1 MEKTILAARERVVLF
16 QRIQQG
22 CLFAIVAL
30 VPMIFFPADLDLYEM
45 PKAVVLSVLAS
56 IGLVAWLAERALG
69 WPLPFQ
75 WGTVDIL
82 LVLWIGVN
90 GLSAI
95 FSWDLYRSLVGWSGL
110 YHEGLLVTVALA
122 AMVLLFRSQATRQ
135 FRERILALWLCVSSA
150 IVLVNLFQYFGISI
164 GYRFTMVAESAVSV
178 SAVVAISLIL
188 LVGVVPHVRHYS
200 ERGVVSLAIA
210 LHLFFLFVFDQGVGW
225 AMLLPASL
233 ILAFGAVMA
242 RKSVMALIAPTVLSL
257 VALLGLFVDVSALLG
272 SPPVSDLGLTQR
284 ESSAILRSAFDARP
298 FLGYGPHHAAY
309 AIDLFRPDSLN
320 QGVYWDLEFMKL
332 SNGWFQMI
340 VALGGVGAVLW
351 FLVMLSAIRQ
361 SFQTLGSP
369 REIPL
374 LSATVG
380 AMLILAFLFIP
391 WNLALWW
398 FTWFYLGMIGYSP
411 RPTIRKRLKPNAG
424 WSVACGAAVIV
435 VLVYGWMIGVFVL
448 AHGAFF
454 QGRLELYKQQS
465 LPDVVQSFRTAY
477 QRFPFEPSF
486 ALSYAESLTTLAFVD
501 IQQQGAYDAK
511 RLEPI
516 VVPAYNILEKALA
529 RKHLHPQD
537 LLQAFEAYAQIE
549 PVVVGSYESLSP
561 RMEQAIQQYP
571 RHPGLQLRLAQ
582 YHVQRAL
589 ILEAE
594 ADQAKREDALLAA
607 ESILLRVIALR
618 PSKENYLLVGLTEQ
632 ELGKKEEARKNV
644 EKAAAL
650 DPSDPFAQEVLDE
663 LNVDV
668 PQESK

>member
-1 MEKTILAARERVVLF
+1 MELEEFLRNIFQTRVNIQRNARRWQIRIEFYSAEDLNHILFNDGKTILAARERVVLF

-477 QRFPFEPSF
+477 QRFPFDPSF

-501 IQQQGAYDAK
+501 IQQQGAYDASAWS
-511 RLEPI
+511 P
-516 VVPAYNILEKALA
+516 
-529 RKHLHPQD
+529 
-537 LLQAFEAYAQIE
+537 LLF
-549 PVVVGSYESLSP
+549 
-561 RMEQAIQQYP
+561 
-571 RHPGLQLRLAQ
+571 RHT
-582 YHVQRAL
+582 
-589 ILEAE
+589 I
-594 ADQAKREDALLAA
+594 
-607 ESILLRVIALR
+607 
-618 PSKENYLLVGLTEQ
+618 
-632 ELGKKEEARKNV
+632 
-644 EKAAAL
+644 
-650 DPSDPFAQEVLDE
+650 F
-663 LNVDV
+663 
-668 PQESK
+668 